1 MPFLT
6 ITLVFYILK
15 KILLDALA
23 FKLSVLSA
31 LLYFVPQESHWA
43 VLDSKYS
50 TKVKIKY
57 TWTKYQQKYQIHLDQ
72 IHLDKVPT
80 NTPNTLGQ
88 STKYTKYTWTKYQI
102 HQIHLEKVPNTPGH
116 LGASAR
122 AIRER
127 SILNTT
133 WWPKPPYL
141 MLRVRALVI
150 RDRSIP
156 GQVPQPGVKSVG
168 ESD

>member
-57 TWTKYQQKYQIHLDQ
+57 TCTKYQQIHQIHLYQ
-72 IHLDKVPT
+72 IHLDKVP
-80 NTPNTLGQ
+80 NTPNTPGK
-88 STKYTKYTWTKYQI
+88 STKYTWTFRSVSKSDKGAVNTQY
-102 HQIHLEKVPNTPGH
+102 HLVAKAPISHAESESSCDKGPVNTWSGSP
-116 LGASAR
+116 
-122 AIRER
+122 
-127 SILNTT
+127 T
-133 WWPKPPYL
+133 WCEVSWG
-141 MLRVRALVI
+141 I
-150 RDRSIP
+150 
-156 GQVPQPGVKSVG
+156 
-168 ESD
+168 